1 MSGDFFVFFSIS
13 LPYLKD
19 VSSTFF
25 TNLSNSSPLPARQ
38 HHVLLFLIFFSFLS
52 PDTPPFEIIMAQKMN
67 YEDLPIDIHYNKLTE
82 WLISRRHCQQNWPA
96 SALAVR
102 DKINGAIKKLPD
114 HEEVTKIIQGSKVNY
129 VHVKK
134 IVEFLS
140 KDTESG
146 KKNLFGQYAN
156 EMTKEWSDILK
167 LYEKDNVYLIESAQ
181 IMGRNVNYEIPA
193 LKRQITRCQQIE
205 KDCQKREEDYVTK
218 AADLRRKYENACK
231 RLGIEGKKVK
241 AELYA
246 QVHELPELLDSLCRH
261 VIAVEEASIYYG
273 DFVNFLMQNENLD
286 KDCVPL
292 IKYIIKNGNTTVYE
306 WRTGK
311 KPISIIDTDLI
322 RNEEEANENNIT
334 ENQSINWD
342 AAEEIDF
349 GDVEFDMSQITLESA
364 GGKDDEAAID
374 WGDGEENKPSEE
386 TSDEGEDNFHLISLS
401 LFFLSLV
408 YSLSP
413 LFLSCSF
420 SLFLSLLFLFLS
432 FLFLSS
438 FSLSLS
444 SFSFSLSL
452 SPLSLFLS
460 LSLLFVFFSLSPL
473 CLFSLSPLS
482 LFLSLSLSPLCL
494 FLSLS
499 PLCLFSLSLLFVFS
513 LSLSSLSFLSLSPL
527 CLFLSLS
534 PFLSLLSLS
543 LLFSLSPFLSLLFS
557 LSFSLS
563 PFSLSLLFLSL
574 SLSLSSF
581 SLLSLSPL
589 SLSLFLSLLFL
600 FLFSLSPLSLFSFL
614 SLSSFSFSFSL
625 SLLFLFL
632 FFSLSPL
639 SLSLF
644 LSLSSFSFLV
654 KELYNILFII
664 RISLYQMFVFTDD
677 GIARGDDALTL
688 LESVQTR
695 NLLME
700 DLMELEFFLTQRL
713 FEIEA
718 PSNSLSTYQ
727 FHNAP
732 DSILRTSSEV
742 CTLANTVQA
751 AWQLLNS
758 DRMKHLLQLKRS
770 PKYVDR
776 LEDSLRQNLTQAD
789 KMVFREKEMIL
800 RKQQAFAEEEEIA
813 PKLEVFKQDTLAL
826 KKQVESEISQKYNNR
841 IVNIM
846 GEINTI

>member
-1 MSGDFFVFFSIS
+1 MFGIQ
-13 LPYLKD
+13 KH
-19 VSSTFF
+19 STF
-25 TNLSNSSPLPARQ
+25 
-38 HHVLLFLIFFSFLS
+38 
-52 PDTPPFEIIMAQKMN
+52 DIIMAQKMN

-181 IMGRNVNYEIPA
+181 IMARNVNYEIPA

-322 RNEEEANENNIT
+322 RNEEAANENNTT
-334 ENQSINWD
+334 EDQSINWD

-374 WGDGEENKPSEE
+374 WGDGEENKTSEE
-386 TSDEGEDNFHLISLS
+386 TSDE
-401 LFFLSLV
+401 
-408 YSLSP
+408 
-413 LFLSCSF
+413 
-420 SLFLSLLFLFLS
+420 
-432 FLFLSS
+432 
-438 FSLSLS
+438 
-444 SFSFSLSL
+444 
-452 SPLSLFLS
+452 
-460 LSLLFVFFSLSPL
+460 
-473 CLFSLSPLS
+473 
-482 LFLSLSLSPLCL
+482 
-494 FLSLS
+494 
-499 PLCLFSLSLLFVFS
+499 
-513 LSLSSLSFLSLSPL
+513 
-527 CLFLSLS
+527 
-534 PFLSLLSLS
+534 
-543 LLFSLSPFLSLLFS
+543 
-557 LSFSLS
+557 
-563 PFSLSLLFLSL
+563 
-574 SLSLSSF
+574 
-581 SLLSLSPL
+581 
-589 SLSLFLSLLFL
+589 
-600 FLFSLSPLSLFSFL
+600 
-614 SLSSFSFSFSL
+614 
-625 SLLFLFL
+625 
-632 FFSLSPL
+632 
-639 SLSLF
+639 
-644 LSLSSFSFLV
+644 
-654 KELYNILFII
+654 
-664 RISLYQMFVFTDD
+664 DD
-677 GIARGDDALTL
+677 GIARGDDSLTL

-718 PSNSLSTYQ
+718 PSSSLGTYQ

-758 DRMKHLLQLKRS
+758 ERMKHLLQLKRS

-800 RKQQAFAEEEEIA
+800 RKQQTFTEEEEIA

-826 KKQVESEISQKYNNR
+826 KKQVESEISQKYNDR